1 VSPRPPLLATALGV
15 ALLLSGCASAPAP
28 ESRAPEGDPIAAAR
42 ALPDAGGIVSIGD
55 ATGTCGEYVL
65 EQGEELPAEA
75 GACLVDAYARGEAA
89 ELAWS
94 TPTSEGDPLV
104 SFAFVGG
111 TATRLLVYTTHA
123 FDRHSGL
130 EKPLSPGES
139 WTGHAC
145 DDPADLLGTSDCDP
159 LVEG

>member
-1 VSPRPPLLATALGV
+1 VSARRGCAAASLTAV
-15 ALLLSGCASAPAP
+15 LLLTGCASAPV
-28 ESRAPEGDPIAAAR
+28 SRAPEGDPIDAAR

-65 EQGEELPAEA
+65 EQGEELPPEA
-75 GACLVDAYARGEAA
+75 GACLVDASARGEAA

-94 TPTSEGDPLV
+94 TPTSEGDPIV

-130 EKPLSPGES
+130 EEPLSPGES

-145 DDPADLLGTSDCDP
+145 DDPADLLGTGDCDP